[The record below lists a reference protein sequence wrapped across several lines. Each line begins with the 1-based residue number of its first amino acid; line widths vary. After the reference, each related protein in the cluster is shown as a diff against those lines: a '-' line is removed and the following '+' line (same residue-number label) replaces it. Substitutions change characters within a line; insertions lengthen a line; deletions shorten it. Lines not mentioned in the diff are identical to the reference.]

1 MTASQRG
8 EIVQL
13 DWLRLVVTHEVR
25 FRAMVRDGMPLHL
38 APRVLERIEGAE
50 ALGPAPR
57 CVCAKCHA
65 EGRK

>member
-1 MTASQRG
+1 MIPR
-8 EIVQL
+8 
-13 DWLRLVVTHEVR
+13 LRVLNAVPDPATR
-25 FRAMVRDGMPLHL
+25 LLRMVADGMPE
-38 APRVLERIEGAE
+38 AIATRVLERIEGAE